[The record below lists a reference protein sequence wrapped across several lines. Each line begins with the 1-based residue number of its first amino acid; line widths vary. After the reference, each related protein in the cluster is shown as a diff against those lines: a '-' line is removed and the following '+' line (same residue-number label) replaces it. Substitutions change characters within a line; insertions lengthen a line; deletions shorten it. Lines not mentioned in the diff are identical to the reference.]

1 MCAVIVTY
9 HPDPERLLHVVQAVR
24 RAADHMVIIDN
35 GSNDFDETALRSANP
50 ALVLCKLQ
58 TNTGIAAAQNEGVRV
73 AKARGATYVLFLD
86 QDSVPQETMV
96 SCLRSTLERLEAEGQ
111 KVACV
116 GPRVRLPG
124 THKVA
129 DFARPGWLLRRRLPC
144 PHATAAVECDFLI
157 SSGSLVS
164 LKTLDAVGP
173 MEEGLFIDQVDTEWC
188 LRARAAGYRVY
199 GACGAVLDHRLGDSA
214 NRLWFG
220 RWRRLPRHQA
230 FRYYYI
236 FRNTVLLFRRRYVSF
251 KWILFQLR
259 WLCALFLLYGILNR
273 HRHGELTMMLK
284 GVADGIRGVTG
295 KLEHPMARH
304 A

>member
-1 MCAVIVTY
+1 VIVTY
-9 HPDPERLLHVVQAVR
+9 QPDRTRLLQVVQAVR
-24 RAADHMVIIDN
+24 VATEHVVIVDNRSDYFDEAALRAAHPGLM
-35 GSNDFDETALRSANP
+35 LKR
-50 ALVLCKLQ
+50 LH
-58 TNTGIAAAQNEGVRV
+58 TNMGIAAAQNEGVDF
-73 AKARGATYVLFLD
+73 ARCCGASYVLFLD
-86 QDSVPQETMV
+86 QDSIPQERMV
-96 SCLRSTLERLEAEGQ
+96 SCLRTTLERLEREGQ

-124 THKVA
+124 THKVS
-129 DFARPGWLLRRRLPC
+129 DFARPGWLLRRRVPC

-164 LKTLDAVGP
+164 LRTMDQVGP
-173 MEEGLFIDQVDTEWC
+173 LEEGLFIDQVDTEWC
-188 LRARAAGYRVY
+188 LRARAAGYRVF

-236 FRNTVLLFRRRYVSF
+236 FRNTLLLFRRRYVSL
-251 KWILFQLR
+251 KWMLFQLR
-259 WLCALFLLYGILNR
+259 WLCALFLLYGIFNR
-273 HRHGELTMMLK
+273 HRSGELSMMVK

-295 KLEHPMARH
+295 KLQHPVVRH
-304 A
+304 G